1 MPSSNFPLVPVTWK
15 NPRWPPRNP
24 KIIDITKS
32 RKLLDESCWFFYMFF
47 FIQYND
53 RMQTAVL
60 PQSRYFFVFLMRRAQ
75 NMILLIAYVSNIT
88 SGNFSMLIFVNMYI
102 SFLYVPRM
110 PKKHVYIFFFFWEP
124 CQIFFWKLKKMT
136 NSNIV
141 TCLPFIILSLSQY
154 LGPKLFLPV

>member
-32 RKLLDESCWFFYMFF
+32 RKLLDESCWFLDMFF

-53 RMQTAVL
+53 RMQTAVSL
-60 PQSRYFFVFLMRRAQ
+60 QSLFLCIFNATGSKYDFANSLCVKYHVWKFFNV
-75 NMILLIAYVSNIT
+75 
-88 SGNFSMLIFVNMYI
+88 NFC
-102 SFLYVPRM
+102 
-110 PKKHVYIFFFFWEP
+110 KHVYLVSLCSQDAQKTCLHFFGNLANFFFEN
-124 CQIFFWKLKKMT
+124 WKKNT
-136 NSNIV
+136 NSIIV